1 MRLSEI
7 KTIFHKELDESYP
20 KEEVDS
26 FFYILIKH
34 FLGLERFVLALQPL
48 LIISKQEE
56 QPLFEALSD
65 LKLQKPIQYIIGK
78 AHFMEMDFLVD
89 EGVLI
94 PRPETEDMVRLI
106 LNDLGELPQKK
117 ERFKIL
123 DIGTGTGCVAIALA
137 RNLPSAKILA
147 MDISVRALDIAGRNA
162 FNNGVKI
169 EFLLA
174 DILKIPQWA
183 HNFDVIVSNPPY
195 VRESEKRDMKSN
207 VKDYEPGLALFVSD
221 EDPLVFYK
229 AIIKFSKHH
238 LHQGGYLY
246 LEINE
251 YLTEETKALLD
262 ERNFTD
268 IELRKDIF
276 GKDRILKCRLK

>member
-48 LIISKQEE
+48 LAISKEEE

-137 RNLPSAKILA
+137 RNLPSAKVLA
-147 MDISVRALDIAGRNA
+147 MDISDRALVIAGRNA

-169 EFLLA
+169 EFLQA
-174 DILKIPQWA
+174 DILKTPQWA

-195 VRESEKRDMKSN
+195 VRESEKRDIKSN

-221 EDPLVFYK
+221 EDPLVFYR
-229 AIIKFSKHH
+229 AIINFSKHH

-251 YLTEETKALLD
+251 YLAEETKALLD